1 MVLKSNTV
9 IISEDQILEA
19 LTRYLRDTPFK
30 YDISYIEITDVTE
43 NEDGLRLE
51 LELYDES

>member
-1 MVLKSNTV
+1 MALKSNTV
-9 IISEDQILEA
+9 IISEDQIIEA

-43 NEDGLRLE
+43 NEEGLRLE